1 MTFRYSVGLQNV
13 GSYQVSGRP
22 FLKDLS
28 LTGGQKV
35 LVEFPN
41 VTNKIK
47 ICNDHNGSGHE
58 LEIMF
63 CEPRRAIDFTS
74 TNEYLSSTFSSVE
87 QFTVSAWIKL
97 QGTIANLRLIQM
109 TGGVDFRLQTTTTPN
124 LRLIVNGDIQTDTT
138 LLSVGQWINVAV
150 TSNGTDNN
158 LYLNGQLILQSA
170 GDASGGFTGLDI
182 GGSGIIGYDGTYD
195 ELVLFSTALDD
206 SEVAELYNNGAA
218 MKIQNHSQ
226 SSSLVSHW
234 AFEDNNYKNF
244 YATPDATNLIY
255 DRISGNNLN
264 LTGGALT
271 PLTFV
276 DGRAIENAEARHKIT
291 LSGQEQ
297 ITLSAKCKQ
306 IFLHALNNL
315 EVGIDAPL
323 TGIPA
328 NRMFELTGPGI
339 DV

>member
-22 FLKDLS
+22 FLKDLN
-28 LTGGQKV
+28 LTSGQKV

-47 ICNDHNGSGHE
+47 ICNDHNGAGHS

-63 CEPRRAIDFTS
+63 CEPKRAIDFGGT
-74 TNEYLSSTFSSVE
+74 TEYLSSTFSSID

-97 QGTIANLRLIQM
+97 QNPITGLRLFELI
-109 TGGVDFRLQTTTTPN
+109 GGNAVRIQTTSTN
-124 LRLIVNGDIQTDTT
+124 RLRLRVDGNNADDAT
-138 LLSVGQWINVAV
+138 LLSSGDWINVTLSING
-150 TSNGTDNN
+150 TSNR
-158 LYLNGQLILQSA
+158 LYLNGNFAVENTHDA
-170 GDASGGFTGLDI
+170 GVGFTGLDI
-182 GGSGIIGYDGTYD
+182 GGTGGTGYDGIYD
-195 ELVLFSTALDD
+195 ELVLFSTALGD
-206 SEVAELYNNGAA
+206 SEVAELYNDGAA
-218 MKIQNHSQ
+218 MKIKNHSQ
-226 SSSLVSHW
+226 ASSLVSHW

-255 DRISGNNLN
+255 DRISANDLS
-264 LTGGALT
+264 LIGGST
-271 PLTFV
+271 PLFFV
-276 DGRAIENAEARHKIT
+276 DGRLIENAEARHKIT

-306 IFLHALNNL
+306 VFLHAIGAL

-328 NRMFELTGPGI
+328 SRMYELTGPGI
-339 DV
+339 DE